1 MHDLCRRVGSFINVC
16 EVRRQERKFICPV
29 RKIEVKSMTEEANA
43 MRKAND
49 LFVPR
54 LTGEV
59 LMR

>member
-1 MHDLCRRVGSFINVC
+1 MCRRVGSFINIC
-16 EVRRQERKFICPV
+16 GVRRQERKFICPG

-43 MRKAND
+43 MRKTID